1 MQNTTE
7 CQHEGGPDL
16 HRMDAA
22 DIMAVLVGAQI
33 ASSFSIHAALPQIT
47 AAAEASATSLIAGG
61 RLGFAGA
68 GSSGLMALAEQLE
81 LAGTFGISPATTPM
95 CFAGGAD
102 ALLRMHGQSED
113 EVGLAADDLAA
124 SGLTR
129 GDALIAVSAS
139 GTTPYTLTIARLARQ
154 RGITVTGI
162 ANVGGAALLLNSDH
176 PVLLD
181 TGPEVLAG
189 STRMAAATA
198 QKIALNAISV
208 LIGVRLGHVHDGF
221 MVNLRAENA
230 KLRLRAGDIVTR
242 IAGVTPEQAA
252 TSLDLADGEVKT
264 AILVARG
271 RSADAARMAITQN
284 HGHLEGLLINK
295 AGEPAQ

>member
-1 MQNTTE
+1 MLNTTE
-7 CQHEGGPDL
+7 CQHEGGPGL
-16 HRMDAA
+16 HRKDGAEV
-22 DIMAVLVGAQI
+22 MAVLVGAQI
-33 ASSFSIHAALPQIT
+33 SSSFSLHTALAQLT
-47 AAAEASATSLIAGG
+47 MAAEASAASLIAGG
-61 RLGFAGA
+61 KLGFAGA

-81 LAGTFGISPATTPM
+81 LAGTFGISPATTPI

-113 EVGLAADDLAA
+113 EVDLAAADLDA

-139 GTTPYTLTIARLARQ
+139 GTTPYTLTIARLAQ
-154 RGITVTGI
+154 ERGILVTGI
-162 ANVGGAALLLNSDH
+162 ANVRGAALLQDCDR

-181 TGPEVLAG
+181 TGAEVLAG

-208 LIGVRLGHVHDGF
+208 LIGIRLGHVHDGY

-230 KLRLRAGDIVTR
+230 KLRLRAGEIVR
-242 IAGVTPEQAA
+242 QVAGVTTEQAA
-252 TSLDLADGEVKT
+252 AALDLADGEVKT

-271 RSADAARMAITQN
+271 RTADAARMTIEEN
-284 HGHLEGLLINK
+284 HGHLEGLL
-295 AGEPAQ
+295 G